1 MHKPIMALML
11 GLIASTLAQSK
22 EIVIA
27 SINEQTPRLIVSTS
41 IIRQIYQRLGYEMTV
56 VNYPAKRSLLEV
68 NNGSANGELARANI
82 IEADNPNLIRIPYAI
97 GIVKA
102 VVAQKRTDSPIQK
115 LADLKDH
122 RIGILRGFV
131 VAEQMTENVTREV
144 YSDLPALFKGLI
156 YDRVDAILFLKI
168 DLEYYIRKHKLENSL
183 KISNTP
189 FLEIPIYHYLHK
201 NSANI
206 AKALQTEIKKM
217 HTSGELQDL
226 IKAEENNFIEGAR
239 IKAQDKKS

>member
-1 MHKPIMALML
+1 MHKPIIALML

-41 IIRQIYQRLGYEMTV
+41 IMRQIYQRLGYEMTV

-115 LADLKDH
+115 LADLKGY

-131 VAEQMTENVTREV
+131 VAEKMTENVTREV

-183 KISNTP
+183 EISNTP

-206 AKALQTEIKKM
+206 AKALQAEIKKM